1 MTGAP
6 TGPAVSTPA
15 PQGPAPLSSEPF
27 RPRLARYVTLAI
39 GAVVAVLTV
48 VIVVALPRLGPEGGG
63 VLDRGGFA
71 LVGVAIVWF
80 CWRQASVAAVPDAD
94 GLTVRN
100 LVVTR
105 RLEWAEIVSVRFG
118 SGRPWVQLD
127 LADGDT
133 LAVMG
138 VQRADGERADAEAR
152 RLATLV
158 AFHTRTERD
167 D

>member
-1 MTGAP
+1 MSTSG
-6 TGPAVSTPA
+6 GPS
-15 PQGPAPLSSEPF
+15 GLYRPF
-27 RPRLARYVTLAI
+27 RPRAARVVSTVLA
-39 GAVVAVLTV
+39 VAVLVMMTGIAV
-48 VIVVALPRLGPEGGG
+48 LLPQVANGRESW
-63 VLDRGGFA
+63 LDRGGIIGFGV
-71 LVGVAIVWF
+71 LVAWF
-80 CWRQASVAAVPDAD
+80 LRRQAGVRAVPDRD

-100 LVVTR
+100 LMVTR

-118 SGRPWVQLD
+118 SGRPWVSLD

-138 VQRADGERADAEAR
+138 IQRADGDRARSEAR

-158 AFHTRTERD
+158 ARHSATPRD